1 MKGEDP
7 PESSPSHV
15 KGEGGMT
22 TSVFFPQPA
31 HNSAFSLVLVWDLQ
45 QLFRASSPFSAVGL
59 VTMGLGFVSILSR
72 VWATLHFVVVSLR
85 TKGFGVLLM
94 VQFGCHCVS

>member
-7 PESSPSHV
+7 PESSPRHV

-22 TSVFFPQPA
+22 SSVFFPQPA

-45 QLFRASSPFSAVGL
+45 QLFRDSSPFSAVGL
-59 VTMGLGFVSILSR
+59 VTMGLGFVSILLLCPYEHK
-72 VWATLHFVVVSLR
+72 VWGNSLWRNLCIIIVS
-85 TKGFGVLLM
+85 
-94 VQFGCHCVS
+94 